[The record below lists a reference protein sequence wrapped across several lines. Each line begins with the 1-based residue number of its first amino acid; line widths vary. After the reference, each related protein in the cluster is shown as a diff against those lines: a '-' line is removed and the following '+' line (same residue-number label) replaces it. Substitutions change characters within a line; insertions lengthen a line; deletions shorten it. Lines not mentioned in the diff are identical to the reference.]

1 MAMIATQARQQP
13 RCRSVTILGSTGSVG
28 CNTVDLLARQ
38 PEAFSVEALTANRNV
53 ALSGGAGARASA
65 ANGGDRRCQ
74 PVRGPQGRPWPGR
87 ESKSALDPSAVVEA
101 ACRPAE
107 WVMAS
112 IVGAAGLEPT
122 MAAVRRG
129 AIIGL
134 ANKECLVC
142 AGELMMADI
151 KKFGAKLV
159 PVDSE
164 HSAIYQVFDFDNA
177 DKVEAIILTASG
189 GPFRCLE
196 AEKMATVTPAQ
207 AVAHPNWDMGAK
219 ISVELG
225 DDDEQRSGADRGVP
239 PVSGRGRADRDRR
252 PSAVGHPQPRLLRR
266 RIGAGAIGQPDM
278 RTPIAYALAWP
289 DRMQAP
295 APRLRLAEVGNL
307 TFEAPDERKF
317 PALRLAREA
326 LRRRG
331 AAPIVLNAANEIAV
345 ESFLS
350 EQIGFLDISRIVEQ
364 TMEKAADWSAQ
375 FARRRHRDRP
385 RSASTSPRASSRLS
399 DSIIA
404 PHIQAIQ
411 QPSWPPCTTSSIGSC
426 LSWSS

>member
-1 MAMIATQARQQP
+1 MAVIATQARRQP

-38 PEAFSVEALTANRNV
+38 PEKFSVEALTANRNV
-53 ALSGGAGARASA
+53 ALLAEQARALRPRMVAIADGSLYADLKDALAGLSIEVA
-65 ANGGDRRCQ
+65 A
-74 PVRGPQGRPWPGR
+74 GP
-87 ESKSALDPSAVVEA
+87 AAIIEA
-101 ACRPAE
+101 ASRPAE

-122 MAAVRRG
+122 MAAIRRG

-151 KKFGAKLV
+151 KTYGAKLV

-164 HSAIYQVFDFDNA
+164 HSAIYQVFDFENA
-177 DKVEAIILTASG
+177 DKVETIILTASG

-196 AEKMATVTPAQ
+196 ADEMAKVTPAQ

-219 ISVELG
+219 ISVDSATMMNKGLELIEAFHLFPVEI
-225 DDDEQRSGADRGVP
+225 EQIEIV
-239 PVSGRGRADRDRR
+239 V
-252 PSAVGHPQPRLLRR
+252 HPQSVIHSLVAYVDGSVL
-266 RIGAGAIGQPDM
+266 AQLGQPDM

-295 APRLRLAEVGNL
+295 APRLRLSEVGNL

-326 LRRRG
+326 LRLGG

-364 TMEKAADWSAQ
+364 TMEKADAV
-375 FARRRHRDRP
+375 
-385 RSASTSPRASSRLS
+385 RLS
-399 DSIIA
+399 SLADVIDIDEEARARACSLIRA
-404 PHIQAIQ
+404 
-411 QPSWPPCTTSSIGSC
+411 GR
-426 LSWSS
+426 

>member
-1 MAMIATQARQQP
+1 MAVIATQARRQP

-38 PEAFSVEALTANRNV
+38 PEKFSVEALTANRNV
-53 ALSGGAGARASA
+53 ALLAEQARALRPRMVAIADGSLYADLKDALAGLSIEVA
-65 ANGGDRRCQ
+65 A
-74 PVRGPQGRPWPGR
+74 GP
-87 ESKSALDPSAVVEA
+87 AAIIEA
-101 ACRPAE
+101 ASRPAE

-122 MAAVRRG
+122 MAAIRRG

-151 KKFGAKLV
+151 KTYGAKLV

-164 HSAIYQVFDFDNA
+164 HSAIYQVFDFENA
-177 DKVEAIILTASG
+177 DKVETIILTASG
-189 GPFRCLE
+189 GPFRRLE
-196 AEKMATVTPAQ
+196 AEEMAKVTPAQ

-219 ISVELG
+219 ISVDSATMMNKGLELIEAFHLFPVEI
-225 DDDEQRSGADRGVP
+225 EQIEIV
-239 PVSGRGRADRDRR
+239 V
-252 PSAVGHPQPRLLRR
+252 HPQSVIHSLVAYVDGSVL
-266 RIGAGAIGQPDM
+266 AQLGQPDM

-295 APRLRLAEVGNL
+295 APRLRLSEVGNL

-326 LRRRG
+326 LRLGG

-364 TMEKAADWSAQ
+364 TMEKADAV
-375 FARRRHRDRP
+375 
-385 RSASTSPRASSRLS
+385 RLS
-399 DSIIA
+399 SLADVIDIDEEARARACSLIRA
-404 PHIQAIQ
+404 
-411 QPSWPPCTTSSIGSC
+411 GR
-426 LSWSS
+426 